1 MHQNSKGLDIQTH
14 VFHVTIKVI
23 YLAQFSLY
31 SSYLLMS
38 VLLKSS
44 VVKVDQGIQASKL
57 SRMNK
62 NIEYSRMKM
71 VWWNLNGHINPERGG
86 DTLRNDI
93 SLRPWRYKNVEVMFA
108 SMVLLPIYVSCGG
121 EKVPPVGDPGSFI
134 EMYDDFCK
142 TNGGLH
148 LQIITFF
155 DKIVV
160 TDLTEGVY
168 WQMASPMFQL

>member
-1 MHQNSKGLDIQTH
+1 
-14 VFHVTIKVI
+14 
-23 YLAQFSLY
+23 
-31 SSYLLMS
+31 
-38 VLLKSS
+38 
-44 VVKVDQGIQASKL
+44 
-57 SRMNK
+57 
-62 NIEYSRMKM
+62 
-71 VWWNLNGHINPERGG
+71 
-86 DTLRNDI
+86 
-93 SLRPWRYKNVEVMFA
+93 MFA